1 MNLDKD
7 KKLGLFYGVFAFVF
21 WGLIPIYFKA
31 TSSAPSY
38 EILLHRV
45 VWSVVFLF
53 FILWFKKDFKK
64 ALILAQNKKASAY
77 LFASSLV
84 IAFNWLTFIW
94 AVEHNKIIETSLGYY
109 INPLVMIFFG
119 IVFLKEIPTFKQK
132 IAIAIAFFAV
142 CYQIYMLGNFPL
154 VSIILAITFPVYGLL
169 RKQINV
175 GSLVGLFIET
185 LFLLPLALLFWFYLF
200 QTGENHFSLASNT
213 NLSLL
218 LMLAGVITVLPLLAF
233 NSAATRLRL
242 STIGYLQY
250 IGPSVSMLLAVF
262 VYDEPLSKEKLIT
275 FSLIWIALFIV
286 SLDSLKIKSKHKEK
300 SK

>member
-7 KKLGLFYGVFAFVF
+7 RKLGFFYGVFAFVF

-31 TSSAPSY
+31 VSAAPSY
-38 EILLHRV
+38 EVLLHRV

-53 FILWFKKDFKK
+53 FILWFKKDFHK
-64 ALILAQNKKASAY
+64 ALILAKDKKIRTN

-84 IAFNWLTFIW
+84 IAINWLTFIW
-94 AVEHNKIIETSLGYY
+94 AVENNQILETSLGYY

-132 IAIAIAFFAV
+132 IAIGLAFFAV

-154 VSIILAITFPVYGLL
+154 VSIILAITFPIYGLI
-169 RKQINV
+169 RKRINV

-185 LFLLPLALLFWFYLF
+185 LFLLPIALLFWLYLF
-200 QTGENHFSLASNT
+200 TINENNFSLTLAP

-218 LMLAGVITVLPLLAF
+218 LILAGVITVLPLLAF

-262 VYDEPLSKEKLIT
+262 LYGEPLTKEKLIT
-275 FSLIWIALFIV
+275 FSLIWVALFIV
-286 SLDSLKIKSKHKEK
+286 SLDSLKLNSKNKDTTQ
-300 SK
+300 